1 MAFRTLET
9 RAAAR
14 CRDLHQDANLHAE
27 VDALLADGAPLPP
40 WLGCWAMAARLAGDA
55 DSALTFAQAAAAEFA
70 CWRDLDG
77 HARAIAEAAIAAYLL
92 GRFAWGLAETRTC
105 PAPAD
110 PSCAAALYLA
120 DFLNHLGLDEVEAAS
135 EAGERGLCALEQ
147 ERLTA
152 RRAAWEIVLRRN
164 LAAAYHFRGDLPAAP
179 GAGRGAAARRPAAAQ
194 PVPLQ
199 LDAVRIGAA
208 AGAGRRPGGGAV
220 NPAPRP
226 GAGGA

>member
-164 LAAAYHFRGDLPAAP
+164 LAAAYHFRGDLPAARQ
-179 GAGRGAAARRPAAAQ
+179 A
-194 PVPLQ
+194 
-199 LDAVRIGAA
+199 LDAALRLADRQ
-208 AGAGRRPGGGAV
+208 RR
-220 NPAPRP
+220 NPYLYNWTLYE
-226 GAGGA
+226 